1 MGIETALS
9 GAAAKPLGKKLQQEG
24 TSITTEILKRFF
36 DRKLWT
42 GRKGK

>member
-1 MGIETALS
+1 MGIEATLS
-9 GAAAKPLGKKLQQEG
+9 KAAAKPLGKKLQQEG

-42 GRKGK
+42 GEKGK

>member
-1 MGIETALS
+1 MGIEATLS
-9 GAAAKPLGKKLQQEG
+9 GTIVKPLGKKLKQEG
-24 TSITTEILKRFF
+24 TSITTEILKRFL